1 MENFLGCSSVI
12 GKMHSSRTKRTVK
25 AATVIGASPSQPKT
39 SAEIISEARS
49 SLRSLKTQ
57 RPFTPKDDQRKLFGS
72 ASSRTPDN
80 RPPSAFSLHARSFEG
95 SDSRPISGA
104 RLTPLDH
111 KPKIPTSP
119 PKDEGS
125 PIPKPPLDPVEVK
138 RVSNARARLFKVAS
152 QGNLLPDKEIHS
164 EGTVRRLNSD
174 SCLNIEDF
182 SHDTDE
188 SALLQFNVKILANK
202 STECAEETMILPTGI
217 REHVGSLSTQTSL
230 GSKQVIQESRPSAY
244 PGNTELNKEQNRTG
258 SNGDSRTY
266 EDETEEEIL
275 YWNTKIQPLLDEI
288 KPLNNGNDVEH
299 LCKVCSS
306 LYCTLQ
312 EGNMLGKICKRRAV
326 LLKTLYRLVDVG
338 SDQLSIQL
346 AKIILALK
354 VSGRNLLNICKL
366 MFKVSRSE
374 NNDVLF
380 QNDNILDCLM
390 EVFSF
395 TDPIGNIDAFLYCM
409 GTIKF
414 LSGNIILLKDLLN
427 KGLVETL
434 VRLMKEINDV
444 NRTSD
449 TYLCSSGHLLV
460 QVTATLRNLADLPQ
474 SRSRFLS
481 TGALLELCVVLEQ
494 HLNDKDVCTN
504 VARIFSKLSAYN
516 DCCLALS
523 ECTSCYQLFLD
534 ILHRHQRKQD
544 LVVRVV
550 FILGNMTAKNN
561 KAREELY
568 KQKHS
573 VETLLTLFQTY
584 HELDVKVKITP
595 AKAQNKNEIDG
606 SKNQRLSE
614 VEDILVKLIRV
625 IANLSIST
633 EVGSAF
639 CGNQNCVDL
648 LIKVLECKTIEKC
661 EELMMNAAATINNLS
676 YYQVK
681 NSAVKARQLHIAEL
695 LMKLLLCNNMDAILE
710 AARVFGNLSRSK
722 EVRNFIVQNNVDKF
736 MITLLDAKHQDVCFA
751 ACGVLINL
759 TVDKNK
765 RPILKQDGGLKK
777 LIDCLRDFG
786 PTDWQLASLV
796 CKTLWNYSEKITS
809 TVLCFGENETDELLE
824 LLPAYLNEEIAL
836 DVAING
842 SDEGLLEQHKM
853 CWESEFVPVAQ
864 QLLCRIQHHHR
875 HPEAL
880 PSSSLQNCFPS
891 KGLL

>member
-1 MENFLGCSSVI
+1 
-12 GKMHSSRTKRTVK
+12 MHSSRTKRTVK
-25 AATVIGASPSQPKT
+25 AATVIGASSSQPKT

-164 EGTVRRLNSD
+164 EGTVKRLNSD
-174 SCLNIEDF
+174 SCLNIKDF

-188 SALLQFNVKILANK
+188 SALSQFNVKILANK
-202 STECAEETMILPTGI
+202 STVCAEEKMILPTGI

-230 GSKQVIQESRPSAY
+230 GSKQVIQESRPSTC
-244 PGNTELNKEQNRTG
+244 PGNTEINKEQNRTG

-306 LYCTLQ
+306 LYHTLQ
-312 EGNMLGKICKRRAV
+312 EGNMLGKMCKRRAV

-380 QNDNILDCLM
+380 QKDNILDCLM

-481 TGALLELCVVLEQ
+481 TGALSELCVVLEQ

-573 VETLLTLFQTY
+573 VKTLLTLFQTY

-595 AKAQNKNEIDG
+595 AKAQNENEIDG

-639 CGNQNCVDL
+639 SGNQNCVDL
-648 LIKVLECKTIEKC
+648 LIKVLEYKTIEKC

-765 RPILKQDGGLKK
+765 RPILKQDGGIKK

-809 TVLCFGENETDELLE
+809 TVLCFGENETNELLE

-842 SDEGLLEQHKM
+842 SDEGLLEHHKM

-880 PSSSLQNCFPS
+880 PSSSLQNCSPS
-891 KGLL
+891 KGLF

>member
-346 AKIILALK
+346 AKIILA
-354 VSGRNLLNICKL
+354 
-366 MFKVSRSE
+366 
-374 NNDVLF
+374 
-380 QNDNILDCLM
+380 
-390 EVFSF
+390 
-395 TDPIGNIDAFLYCM
+395 
-409 GTIKF
+409 
-414 LSGNIILLKDLLN
+414 
-427 KGLVETL
+427 
-434 VRLMKEINDV
+434 
-444 NRTSD
+444 
-449 TYLCSSGHLLV
+449 
-460 QVTATLRNLADLPQ
+460 VTATLRNLADLPQ

>member
-1 MENFLGCSSVI
+1 M
-12 GKMHSSRTKRTVK
+12 
-25 AATVIGASPSQPKT
+25 
-39 SAEIISEARS
+39 
-49 SLRSLKTQ
+49 
-57 RPFTPKDDQRKLFGS
+57 LFEVSTREVG
-72 ASSRTPDN
+72 
-80 RPPSAFSLHARSFEG
+80 SLHSRSFEG

-119 PKDEGS
+119 SKDEGP

-152 QGNLLPDKEIHS
+152 QGSLLPDKEIHF
-164 EGTVRRLNSD
+164 EETVKRLNSD
-174 SCLNIEDF
+174 SSLNMKDF
-182 SHDTDE
+182 SHDADEFALSHFNTKILTNKSPE
-188 SALLQFNVKILANK
+188 SAGEKMN
-202 STECAEETMILPTGI
+202 LPTRI
-217 REHVGSLSTQTSL
+217 REYVDSLSKQTSL
-230 GSKQVIQESRPSAY
+230 GSKQAKQESRPSTAL
-244 PGNTELNKEQNRTG
+244 GNTEINIEQNRTE
-258 SNGDSRTY
+258 SNGESRTY

-275 YWNTKIQPLLDEI
+275 YWNTKIQPLLDKI
-288 KPLNNGNDVEH
+288 KSLKNGNDVEH
-299 LCKVCSS
+299 LCKACSS
-306 LYCTLQ
+306 LYHALQ
-312 EGNMLGKICKRRAV
+312 EGNMLGKMCKRRAV
-326 LLKTLYRLVDVG
+326 LLKALYRLVDVG
-338 SDQLSIQL
+338 SDQLNIQL

-366 MFKVSRSE
+366 MFKISRSE

-380 QNDNILDCLM
+380 QTDNILDCLM

-395 TDPIGNIDAFLYCM
+395 TDPFGNIDAFIYCM

-414 LSGNIILLKDLLN
+414 LSGNMILLKDLLN

-434 VRLMKEINDV
+434 VRLMKEINDF

-460 QVTATLRNLADLPQ
+460 QVTATLRNLADLPH

-481 TGALLELCVVLEQ
+481 SGALSELCVVLEQ
-494 HLNDKDVCTN
+494 HLNDEDVCTN

-523 ECTSCYQLFLD
+523 KCTSCFQLFLA

-550 FILGNMTAKNN
+550 FSLGNMTAKNDE
-561 KAREELY
+561 AREEFY
-568 KQKHS
+568 KQKYS

-584 HELDVKVKITP
+584 HELDVKIKITP
-595 AKAQNKNEIDG
+595 TKTQNKSEIDG
-606 SKNQRLSE
+606 TKSQRLSE

-625 IANLSIST
+625 IANLSINT

-639 CGNQNCVDL
+639 SGNQNCVDL

-661 EELMMNAAATINNLS
+661 EELMMNAATAINNLS

-681 NSAVKARQLHIAEL
+681 NSAVRARQLHIAEL

-722 EVRNFIVQNNVDKF
+722 EVRDFIVQNNVDKF

-765 RPILKQDGGLKK
+765 RPILKQDGGIKK

-809 TVLCFGENETDELLE
+809 AVLCFGENETSELLE

-836 DVAING
+836 DVATSG
-842 SDEGLLEQHKM
+842 SDEGLIEHHKT

-864 QLLCRIQHHHR
+864 QLLRRIQCHHR
-875 HPEAL
+875 HVEAL
-880 PSSSLQNCFPS
+880 PSSSLQNCSSS
-891 KGLL
+891 KGLF